1 MPTGPQRPKPS
12 NPRGP
17 NKVEAM
23 WHGGP
28 NYAASDER
36 ETFRSQSHARQVMQ
50 SRISG
55 YDPIQGLRTP
65 VVEDSVMD
73 LFRPGSN
80 EPFRR
85 YSQTR
90 RGIKRENL

>member
-1 MPTGPQRPKPS
+1 
-12 NPRGP
+12 
-17 NKVEAM
+17 
-23 WHGGP
+23 
-28 NYAASDER
+28 
-36 ETFRSQSHARQVMQ
+36 MQ